1 MRHKT
6 HDRFINL
13 LNVLSLVGKEYGN
26 EKSNMEFLL
35 AVPEKWY
42 LKITTIRDNNDL
54 DNMSLNEVYGIFK
67 TYELGMHQR
76 KNRKGSKAKS
86 VALTL
91 EEKSAKANTGSSSQ
105 YKGNVKYIESE
116 NDSSKLKS
124 DTNSNADSDNES
136 TDMDV
141 KQLLALVV
149 KSFKKKGRSSKRE
162 NLSRNSSNADKDKY
176 KKK

>member
-91 EEKSAKANTGSSSQ
+91 EEKSAKANTGSSS
-105 YKGNVKYIESE
+105 
-116 NDSSKLKS
+116 
-124 DTNSNADSDNES
+124 
-136 TDMDV
+136 
-141 KQLLALVV
+141 
-149 KSFKKKGRSSKRE
+149 
-162 NLSRNSSNADKDKY
+162 
-176 KKK
+176 